1 MRGVK
6 KENMFLEIITPD
18 KKLFSGDV
26 KSVVLPGAAGR
37 FGVLNKHASMISSL
51 KKGKIKIV
59 DGKQETQYFDING
72 GVAEVHKN
80 KVIVLAE

>member
-1 MRGVK
+1 MH
-6 KENMFLEIITPD
+6 LEIITPD
-18 KKLFSGDV
+18 KKLYSGDV
-26 KSVVLPGAAGR
+26 KSVILPGSQGR

-59 DGKQETQYFDING
+59 DEKQETQYFEIAG

-80 KVIVLAE
+80 KIIVLAE

>member
-1 MRGVK
+1 MH
-6 KENMFLEIITPD
+6 LEIITPD
-18 KKLFSGDV
+18 KKLYSGDV
-26 KSVVLPGAAGR
+26 KSVVLPGSQGR

-59 DGKQETQYFDING
+59 DEKQETRYFEIAG

-80 KVIVLAE
+80 KIIVLAE

>member
-1 MRGVK
+1 MTNHRP
-6 KENMFLEIITPD
+6 MHLEIITPD

-26 KSVVLPGAAGR
+26 KAVVLPGSQGR

-51 KKGKIKIV
+51 KKGKIKIT
-59 DGKQETQYFDING
+59 DDKQETKYFDING

-80 KVIVLAE
+80 KIIVLAE

>member
-1 MRGVK
+1 
-6 KENMFLEIITPD
+6 MFLEIITPD

-26 KSVVLPGAAGR
+26 KSVVLPGAEGK

-59 DGKQETQYFDING
+59 DDKQETKSFDING

-80 KVIVLAE
+80 KIIVLAE